1 LIFTFGH
8 WRFEVRLLGMATPI
22 TKRGPKKTTDK
33 SMDKP
38 IWRKCDKC
46 EMFGGTDSFGDS
58 CCRNCGRIADM
69 EKRSET
75 QEKRICD
82 LESRLEQLAEKLD
95 KFTAREEAEMAC
107 RPIIEKPEAWTEI
120 VKKRVNEELREVTQK
135 VQVVEKRIALQA
147 EEDKMKER
155 KKSNVIIH
163 RMAESQAAED
173 KDRNAED
180 RKSVIN
186 LLNNV
191 LNVPCEDK
199 VDIKKVFRLGKPST
213 EGKQRPL
220 LIEFR
225 DAAIKNRVLE
235 NLSKLR
241 DADEQLRQIS
251 VTHDMTEGER
261 EQCRELVKECRERQ
275 QQDVSGEWKYQVRGL
290 PGDMRIVKL
299 KK

>member
-1 LIFTFGH
+1 MCINWF
-8 WRFEVRLLGMATPI
+8 
-22 TKRGPKKTTDK
+22 
-33 SMDKP
+33 
-38 IWRKCDKC
+38 
-46 EMFGGTDSFGDS
+46 
-58 CCRNCGRIADM
+58 
-69 EKRSET
+69 RS
-75 QEKRICD
+75 
-82 LESRLEQLAEKLD
+82 
-95 KFTAREEAEMAC
+95 
-107 RPIIEKPEAWTEI
+107 
-120 VKKRVNEELREVTQK
+120 VELREVTQK

-155 KKSNVIIH
+155 KKNNVIIH

-191 LNVPCEDK
+191 LNVPCENK

-241 DADEQLRQIS
+241 DANEQLRQIS
-251 VTHDMTEGER
+251 VTHSFIHSLR
-261 EQCRELVKECRERQ
+261 RF
-275 QQDVSGEWKYQVRGL
+275 
-290 PGDMRIVKL
+290 
-299 KK
+299 

>member
-1 LIFTFGH
+1 MSARAQIIITLPSLRKMLMEDVAWVSNHCPKQACISIQGQIQSS
-8 WRFEVRLLGMATPI
+8 RGRLWQKSAT
-22 TKRGPKKTTDK
+22 
-33 SMDKP
+33 
-38 IWRKCDKC
+38 
-46 EMFGGTDSFGDS
+46 
-58 CCRNCGRIADM
+58 
-69 EKRSET
+69 
-75 QEKRICD
+75 
-82 LESRLEQLAEKLD
+82 
-95 KFTAREEAEMAC
+95 
-107 RPIIEKPEAWTEI
+107 
-120 VKKRVNEELREVTQK
+120 
-135 VQVVEKRIALQA
+135 LQ
-147 EEDKMKER
+147 
-155 KKSNVIIH
+155 
-163 RMAESQAAED
+163 
-173 KDRNAED
+173 
-180 RKSVIN
+180 
-186 LLNNV
+186 
-191 LNVPCEDK
+191 CEDK

-275 QQDVSGEWKYQVRGL
+275 QNDVSGEWKYQVRGL

>member
-1 LIFTFGH
+1 
-8 WRFEVRLLGMATPI
+8 
-22 TKRGPKKTTDK
+22 
-33 SMDKP
+33 
-38 IWRKCDKC
+38 
-46 EMFGGTDSFGDS
+46 MFGGTDIFGDS
-58 CCRNCGRIADM
+58 CCRNCVRIADL
-69 EKRSET
+69 EKRSES

-82 LESRLEQLAEKLD
+82 QELRIEQLAEKLD
-95 KFTAREEAEMAC
+95 KFNAREEAEMAC
-107 RPIIEKPEAWTEI
+107 RPNTEKPEAWTEI

-155 KKSNVIIH
+155 KNNVIIH

-199 VDIKKVFRLGKPST
+199 VDIKKVFRHGKPST
-213 EGKQRPL
+213 AGKQRPL
-220 LIEFR
+220 HIKFR

-251 VTHDMTEGER
+251 VTHDM
-261 EQCRELVKECRERQ
+261 
-275 QQDVSGEWKYQVRGL
+275 
-290 PGDMRIVKL
+290 M
-299 KK
+299 